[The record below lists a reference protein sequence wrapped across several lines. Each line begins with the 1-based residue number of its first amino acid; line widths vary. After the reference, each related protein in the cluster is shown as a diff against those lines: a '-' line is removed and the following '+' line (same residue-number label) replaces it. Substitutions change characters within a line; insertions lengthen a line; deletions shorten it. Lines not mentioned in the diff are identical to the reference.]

1 LCGITAPLL
10 FVFMAIL
17 GGAIRPGYS
26 HIADTVSELF
36 SPGSPNKL
44 PLDILYTIFA
54 ILLILF
60 GFGIVQLVQKTNTYT
75 RIGIIG
81 ASLFIAMGCLNVMTA
96 TIFPQDA
103 WGSTPTFAGEM
114 HKQISGVIGLLSVFS
129 MLLIGIWFIRTG
141 ISSRFGIYSFFT
153 IGLVVIST
161 VLFMANTGS
170 PIMGLTERVT
180 ILIGFQWTFTLAL
193 WMFSRTRKGNT
204 S

>member
-1 LCGITAPLL
+1 
-10 FVFMAIL
+10 MAIL